1 MNKEAEW
8 ERTVSGL
15 EKFRKI
21 SDKNIPVKKS
31 LSLSPQTPYK
41 HTKILLNILNFFF
54 FLEIMHIQL
63 VKFIWPSSGKLVV
76 L

>member
-54 FLEIMHIQL
+54 FFRNNAHSISEIYMTIL
-63 VKFIWPSSGKLVV
+63 W
-76 L
+76 

>member
-1 MNKEAEW
+1 MNKETEW

-31 LSLSPQTPYK
+31 LLLSPQTPYT
-41 HTKILLNILNFFF
+41 HTKILLNILKKNFF
-54 FLEIMHIQL
+54 
-63 VKFIWPSSGKLVV
+63 
-76 L
+76 

>member
-1 MNKEAEW
+1 MNKEMEW

-41 HTKILLNILNFFF
+41 HTKILLNILKKNF
-54 FLEIMHIQL
+54 LNNAHSINEIYMTIL
-63 VKFIWPSSGKLVV
+63 W
-76 L
+76 

>member
-21 SDKNIPVKKS
+21 SDKNIPMKKS

-41 HTKILLNILNFFF
+41 HTKILLNIFNFF
-54 FLEIMHIQL
+54 LRNNAHSISEIYMTIL
-63 VKFIWPSSGKLVV
+63 W
-76 L
+76 

>member
-21 SDKNIPVKKS
+21 SDKNIPVKVS
-31 LSLSPQTPYK
+31 LPLSTNPIQTHKDSFKYSQ
-41 HTKILLNILNFFF
+41 FFF
-54 FLEIMHIQL
+54 FFRNNAHSISEIYMTIL
-63 VKFIWPSSGKLVV
+63 W
-76 L
+76 